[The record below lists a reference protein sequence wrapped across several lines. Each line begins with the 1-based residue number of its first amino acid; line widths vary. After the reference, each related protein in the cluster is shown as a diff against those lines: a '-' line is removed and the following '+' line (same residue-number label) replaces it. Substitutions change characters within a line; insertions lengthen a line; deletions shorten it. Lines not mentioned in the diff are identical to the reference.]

1 MKIID
6 DLRKKSGDEEEV
18 ARGIMAG
25 AKEFEDSSDSE
36 DDNEGAI
43 GATLFS
49 GRTDNSSALKGGE
62 LSDTSRSDPV
72 ELKSRREKQGDV
84 KKFVKADIVLIRL
97 ILKTIANSE
106 LSLSSERSP
115 VEESEFRK
123 EISLALQNLSILPAT
138 TRNNR
143 LNIDPFYRIEE
154 AGWKLSELAA
164 SDRVI
169 NFYFN
174 LLTSS

>member
-49 GRTDNSSALKGGE
+49 GRTDNS
-62 LSDTSRSDPV
+62 V
-72 ELKSRREKQGDV
+72 
-84 KKFVKADIVLIRL
+84 
-97 ILKTIANSE
+97 
-106 LSLSSERSP
+106 
-115 VEESEFRK
+115 
-123 EISLALQNLSILPAT
+123 
-138 TRNNR
+138 
-143 LNIDPFYRIEE
+143 
-154 AGWKLSELAA
+154 
-164 SDRVI
+164 
-169 NFYFN
+169 
-174 LLTSS
+174 LLTKLRAKLVRSFSGSSKFAPFKKDKA